1 SAVMQPQA
9 VHPVMSQPQPYAM
22 YPSAPPAAPVVGQ
35 QPVPLQHPPQQRQW
49 NSGLCSCFE
58 DVGGCCLTYFCGPCE
73 LCCCVSERMGEQCC
87 TPICLGCLG
96 SSVTLIAYRVKLRAR
111 YNIQGSILDDCCT
124 TVCCA
129 SCMQCQLKREL
140 NYIENQLVMQPQTVH
155 PVTSQPQAYPIAV
168 VGQQPPQQR
177 QWNSGVCGC
186 FEDICGCCLTYW
198 CGPCELCCCISERMG
213 EQCCTPICLGC
224 LGSSVTLIAYRVKL
238 RARYNIQGSIIS
250 DCCTTVFCGS
260 CVQCQIKRELDY
272 IENQLGCKP

>member
-1 SAVMQPQA
+1 MQPQG

-140 NYIENQLVMQPQTVH
+140 NYIENQLG
-155 PVTSQPQAYPIAV
+155 Y
-168 VGQQPPQQR
+168 
-177 QWNSGVCGC
+177 
-186 FEDICGCCLTYW
+186 
-198 CGPCELCCCISERMG
+198 
-213 EQCCTPICLGC
+213 
-224 LGSSVTLIAYRVKL
+224 
-238 RARYNIQGSIIS
+238 
-250 DCCTTVFCGS
+250 
-260 CVQCQIKRELDY
+260 
-272 IENQLGCKP
+272 KPAF